1 MKRSNELRVPLP
13 CTDHEKIVQE
23 VKLAAAD
30 ANGEPLLYPLFGKG
44 EEGRQGGFRIG
55 SGLHRFSALYARRH
69 HFHIEAHLPCGIG
82 GESMAD
88 RVLCAFDDLLEK
100 GGVVSHEIWSHAVF
114 HGAFRKAV

>member
-55 SGLHRFSALYARRH
+55 STDFPRCMR
-69 HFHIEAHLPCGIG
+69 
-82 GESMAD
+82 
-88 RVLCAFDDLLEK
+88 
-100 GGVVSHEIWSHAVF
+100 AVITF
-114 HGAFRKAV
+114 I